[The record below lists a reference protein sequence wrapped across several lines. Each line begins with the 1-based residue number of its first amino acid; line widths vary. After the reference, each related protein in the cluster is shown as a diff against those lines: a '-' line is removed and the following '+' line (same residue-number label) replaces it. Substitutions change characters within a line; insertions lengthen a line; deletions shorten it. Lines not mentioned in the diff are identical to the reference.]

1 MNSLAITQFG
11 RGPLAA
17 PFSLVD
23 AQKIALSA
31 LQQVENS
38 PKTLCASRQS
48 ARDDVHKQLKNKDK
62 TKNAVLAYAL
72 LPLWQGK
79 AFRA

>member
-48 ARDDVHKQLKNKDK
+48 TRGGVHKQLKNKDK

>member
-1 MNSLAITQFG
+1 MNFPAIKPFG

-17 PFSLVD
+17 PFSLVA
-23 AQKIALSA
+23 AQKIALSV
-31 LQQVENS
+31 LQQVEIS

-48 ARDDVHKQLKNKDK
+48 DWGCQHNYLKNNNK